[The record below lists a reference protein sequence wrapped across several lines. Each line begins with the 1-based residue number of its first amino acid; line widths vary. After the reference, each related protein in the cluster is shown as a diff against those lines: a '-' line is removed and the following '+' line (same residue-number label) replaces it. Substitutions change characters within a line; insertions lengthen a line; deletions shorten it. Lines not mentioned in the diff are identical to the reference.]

1 MSVEVLGNPTVSA
14 GRKRFIPPESLSIQL
29 IKALLYMVAF
39 GAMHLWRP
47 VATDVGLGAFVV
59 AVIVASVLAQRAF
72 RSEMRG
78 GAVLLIGLGFA
89 FVFQLL
95 SGWVR
100 SSTTIAPALGVDGAI
115 FLSDI
120 LAAGLAS
127 LSLVF
132 VLRFFAKRHRAVAI
146 LELCLVVLLA
156 SYALLEH
163 RGFQI
168 NRPHWFADWIFSM
181 GMDPVDL
188 LKAFGVGLMVLGL
201 VMALQR
207 PGANKGWMSFIVAS
221 AIALAVFFYLK
232 DRAAPAAKPA
242 PTAGLLGEGEDGE
255 AEPDEDDDGDG
266 GNQGKDGDKSNDK
279 GGGGGSGKSDS
290 PFGKNNKRPPPQPVA
305 LVTFHD
311 DFESKEPILYFRQ
324 NAQSRFDQTHLTVDQ
339 SGRFDD
345 DLITRFPTS
354 AAADPNASPSGPVA
368 AKPRD
373 PTFFK
378 RVPTSMFL
386 ITDHPQP
393 VTLGHAAEVRP
404 LDNPNPN
411 LFVASYEVTSDMMA
425 TEWSRLVGRPSVPG
439 TWDEERRKHYTS
451 YPDDPRYASLADE
464 ILRDI
469 DPRYQDDDLVRAF
482 AIKRYLEKNGFYT
495 LKETHKD
502 STDPTASFLFGSLR
516 GYCVHF
522 AHAAVFLMRS
532 QGIAAR
538 VAVGYAVDTAR
549 RGSGSSML
557 ILGDMAHAWP
567 EIHLDGV
574 GWVTFDVYPEQSDE
588 PPPTAADQDLASVLG
603 EIARNDP
610 SGGMAADPN
619 REPFPWAAIGWVL
632 VALLG
637 GTIAAA
643 YAVKLT
649 RRFLPSFAKP
659 EAAHRWALR
668 SALDDLSDLGVRRL
682 PGETRE
688 SFADRLEDLVPSL
701 RPLTMAHLRA
711 ALGPGRPAESADKA
725 RETLRQVRA
734 ELRRK
739 TPWYKRLAGAANPLG
754 WWWSR

>member
-1 MSVEVLGNPTVSA
+1 MSVEVLSNPTVSM
-14 GRKRFIPPESLSIQL
+14 GRKRVIPPESLGIQI

-47 VATDVGLGAFVV
+47 VATDVGLGAFAV
-59 AVIVASVLAQRAF
+59 AVIAASVFAQRAF
-72 RSEMRG
+72 RSEMRPV
-78 GAVLLIGLGFA
+78 AVLLIGLGFA
-89 FVFQLL
+89 FIFQLL

-100 SSTTIAPALGVDGAI
+100 TSTTIAPALGVDGAI
-115 FLSDI
+115 YLSDI
-120 LAAGLAS
+120 LAAGLAA
-127 LSLVF
+127 LSVVF

-146 LELCLVVLLA
+146 LELCVVVLIA

-255 AEPDEDDDGDG
+255 AEPDEDDSDGDG
-266 GNQGKDGDKSNDK
+266 QGGGQGKDGDK

-324 NAQSRFDQTHLTVDQ
+324 NAQSRFDQTHLTVDP

-354 AAADPNASPSGPVA
+354 AAPDASATSPSGPIA

-411 LFVASYEVTSDMMA
+411 LFVASYEVTSDMLV
-425 TEWSRLVGRPSVPG
+425 TEWSRLVGRSSVPDS
-439 TWDEERRKHYTS
+439 WDEERREHYTS
-451 YPDDPRYASLADE
+451 YPDDPRYQSLADE

-549 RGSGSSML
+549 RGSGSSLL

-588 PPPTAADQDLASVLG
+588 PPPTAADQDLASVL
-603 EIARNDP
+603 
-610 SGGMAADPN
+610 
-619 REPFPWAAIGWVL
+619 
-632 VALLG
+632 
-637 GTIAAA
+637 
-643 YAVKLT
+643 
-649 RRFLPSFAKP
+649 
-659 EAAHRWALR
+659 
-668 SALDDLSDLGVRRL
+668 
-682 PGETRE
+682 
-688 SFADRLEDLVPSL
+688 
-701 RPLTMAHLRA
+701 
-711 ALGPGRPAESADKA
+711 
-725 RETLRQVRA
+725 
-734 ELRRK
+734 
-739 TPWYKRLAGAANPLG
+739 
-754 WWWSR
+754 